1 MRTDGEGKCRYR
13 VPFFFS
19 TISSGSLLLV
29 RVSRFVCRPAQEQ
42 TLPIWKRNVLADR
55 NIPPVLGLIAL
66 HDDLGS
72 GRQGPLVNAE
82 PEQGVWAATLDH
94 PVCDSAVL
102 IFHVDLNP
110 GVGIH
115 QLPL

>member
-19 TISSGSLLLV
+19 TIPSGGSLLV
-29 RVSRFVCRPAQEQ
+29 CVSRFVCRPAQEQ
-42 TLPIWKRNVLADR
+42 TLPIRKRNVLADR

-72 GRQGPLVNAE
+72 GPQGISGEAE
-82 PEQGVWAATLDH
+82 PEQGVGAATLDH
-94 PVCDSAVL
+94 PVRDS
-102 IFHVDLNP
+102 
-110 GVGIH
+110 
-115 QLPL
+115 